1 MVAASAGHVA
11 VVEILI
17 LLNHGVRIT
26 IERYVST

>member
-1 MVAASAGHVA
+1 MVAARAGHVA
-11 VVEILI
+11 VVET

>member
-11 VVEILI
+11 VVEKI